1 MILLYLSLSVT
12 QAVISLKEEAVFA
25 FVAVA
30 GFSILATHTHPHQ
43 RRERCI
49 LYNKKSLGVP
59 STKVSMDV
67 TNSFLYVYCVYKLKT
82 FTVKS

>member
-30 GFSILATHTHPHQ
+30 GFSILATHTPASEEGEVHP
-43 RRERCI
+43 
-49 LYNKKSLGVP
+49 L
-59 STKVSMDV
+59 
-67 TNSFLYVYCVYKLKT
+67 
-82 FTVKS
+82 